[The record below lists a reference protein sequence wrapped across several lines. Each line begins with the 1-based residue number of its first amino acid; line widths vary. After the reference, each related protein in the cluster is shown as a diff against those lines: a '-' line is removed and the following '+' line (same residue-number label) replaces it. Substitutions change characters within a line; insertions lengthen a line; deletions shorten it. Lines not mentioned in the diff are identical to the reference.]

1 MRKKLSSIAFR
12 TAAVFLAVFLLLT
25 GFAHVLMLNQK
36 NGERLKAAY
45 TAETTV
51 RRIEGQLNKYLAKS
65 ELLKNIVERRGA
77 AV

>member
-1 MRKKLSSIAFR
+1 MKKKLGSIAFR